1 MKIEKINDSQIR
13 CILTKSELEKR
24 DLKLSEIAY
33 GSAKVKKLFR
43 DMMQLAYVQC
53 GFEADNIPLAIE
65 VIPFRDYASI
75 IVTKVEE
82 PEELDTRYSRFAPGV
97 DASGG
102 ILSELDRL
110 FRNIT
115 SSAPLPDGE
124 LPELPFDIDDEDDE
138 SPAGNDSMISI
149 GNIPFKEAANRYFYF
164 DGLDDLFTLAGALDS
179 SLQFKS
185 TLYKDKESS
194 DEAPY
199 VLEISKEGLPSDEFT
214 SLCAFVSE
222 YGSLASTVE
231 TFPYYLTEHYEIL
244 IKDDALTVLKS
255 I

>member
-13 CILTKSELEKR
+13 CILTKSELEMR

-82 PEELDTRYSRFAPGV
+82 PEELDARYSRFAPGV

-102 ILSELDRL
+102 LLSELDRL

-115 SSAPLPDGE
+115 SGAPMPDGDFS
-124 LPELPFDIDDEDDE
+124 FDGEDDE
-138 SPAGNDSMISI
+138 EDSVQASDNMVSI
-149 GNIPFKEAANRYFYF
+149 GNIPFKEAVNRYFYF
-164 DGLDDLFTLAGALDS
+164 DGLSDLFTLAGALDES
-179 SLQFKS
+179 FMFKS
-185 TLYKDKESS
+185 TLYKCKTAT
-194 DEAPY
+194 DEPSY
-199 VLEISKEGLPSDEFT
+199 LLEISRDGLSDEEFNN
-214 SLCAFVSE
+214 LCAFVSE
-222 YGSLASTVE
+222 YGSMATTIE
-231 TFPYYLTEHYEIL
+231 TFPYYLTEHYDVLLAE
-244 IKDDALTVLKS
+244 DALVVLKN

>member
-24 DLKLSEIAY
+24 NLKLSEIAY

-43 DMMQLAYVQC
+43 DMMHLAYIQC

-97 DASGG
+97 DSSGG

-110 FRNIT
+110 FRGIA
-115 SSAPLPDGE
+115 SSGQFPEGE
-124 LPELPFDIDDEDDE
+124 LPFEPDDEDDDVP
-138 SPAGNDSMISI
+138 PAGDGMISI
-149 GNIPFKEAANRYFYF
+149 GNISFKEAQNRYFYF
-164 DGLDDLFTLAGALDS
+164 DGIDDLFTLANALDS
-179 SLQFKS
+179 SLTVVS
-185 TLYKDKESS
+185 TLYKNKSRTD
-194 DEAPY
+194 DAPY
-199 VLEISKEGLPSDEFT
+199 VLEISKEGLEPDAFS
-214 SLCAFVSE
+214 SLCSFVSE
-222 YGSLASTVE
+222 YGSLASTLE

-244 IKDDALTVLKS
+244 LKDDALNFLKNS
-255 I
+255 